1 MVCTLCTTIT
11 PNLGLWDTPE
21 AHTAIMELDASAC
34 TPVRGCEPCD
44 DDARLAEY
52 CKPTAYAQQLRCTT
66 YSNNDTHA
74 DLMLTHEPCTPP
86 SAPVASL
93 LSFELL
99 MALVLALSCSV
110 LHRRKRRLHDSQ
122 RERIAEYLHE

>member
-1 MVCTLCTTIT
+1 
-11 PNLGLWDTPE
+11 
-21 AHTAIMELDASAC
+21 MESREC

-44 DDARLAEY
+44 DDARLKEY

-66 YSNNDTHA
+66 PNNDTHA
-74 DLMLTHEPCTPP
+74 DVLLHEPCTPP
-86 SAPVASL
+86 SAPLASL
-93 LSFELL
+93 LTFELL

-110 LHRRKRRLHDSQ
+110 LHRRKRTLHDSQ